1 MKRAFPQKY
10 PIDAGKPHHWDD
22 NPVDRGM
29 DLRDYFAAKAMQV
42 IMSRDDFEFEDDAWE
57 NAYDA
62 ADAMM
67 KEREK

>member
-1 MKRAFPQKY
+1 MKAFPQKY
-10 PIDAGKPHHWDD
+10 PINASAPHHEDY
-22 NPVDRGM
+22 NPVERGM
-29 DLRDYFAAKAMQV
+29 ELRDYFAGIAMQV

-67 KEREK
+67 EAREK